1 MPVPEFILRLR
12 RAVGHDPLFL
22 TGVTAVVLRDAER
35 AGDPPHVLYGRRS
48 DNGRWALPSGIVEPG
63 EQPATT
69 VVREVHEELRVE
81 VEPERLALVVTDPE
95 ITYPN
100 GDVCSYVSLTF
111 RCRYVGGEAALGDD
125 ETLEV
130 AWRPADD
137 PPADLDAVQRR
148 RLAVALTEG
157 SACVFDR

>member
-1 MPVPEFILRLR
+1 VPVPEFILRLR
-12 RAVGHDPLFL
+12 RGVGHDRLLL
-22 TGVTAVVLRDAER
+22 TGVTAVVVRDSR
-35 AGDPPHVLYGRRS
+35 GTTPQVLYGRRS
-48 DNGRWALPSGIVEPG
+48 DNGLWALPSGIVEPG

-69 VVREVHEELRVE
+69 VAREVYEELRVE
-81 VEPERLALVVTDPE
+81 VEPERLALVSADPD

-100 GDVCSYVSLTF
+100 GDVCQYVSLTF
-111 RCRYVGGEAALGDD
+111 RCRYLGGDAAIGDD

-137 PPADLDAVQRR
+137 PPADLDVLQRR
-148 RLAVALTEG
+148 RLAVALSDA

>member
-1 MPVPEFILRLR
+1 VPVPDFIVSLR
-12 RAVGHDPLFL
+12 RRIGHEPLNL
-22 TGVTAVVLRDAER
+22 TGVCAVVLRTDRGGPE
-35 AGDPPHVLYGRRS
+35 VLYGRRS

-69 VVREVHEELRVE
+69 VVREVLEELQVR
-81 VEPERLALVVTDPE
+81 VEPERVALLTSDPP

-111 RCRYVGGEAALGDD
+111 RCRYVSGEAALGDD

-130 AWRPADD
+130 AWRPADN
-137 PPADLDAVQRR
+137 PPADLDAIQRR
-148 RLAVALTEG
+148 RLAVALADA
-157 SACVFDR
+157 SACVFDL